1 MEIIENQRWYTILG
15 WSSRL
20 SANDP
25 PPWSTS
31 ERTATTS
38 PDSFP
43 DYEWH
48 IFKSEDYDEDGWLY
62 STSFTDPFA
71 GMNSSSVVRSRV
83 WLGQHKDSVGY
94 QDQAEKTDMKIFS
107 PIPIPKKGEN
117 HDSEKTANTMEADE
131 PMSMTE
137 ECPSTAPKPESPAP
151 GFLKSAFSLPG
162 SVLGIAGQS
171 IRQVSML
178 AFDSAHA
185 VTSAALH
192 SDTQASLKHSV
203 SHNPAPSISSVSSIG
218 FPHLSG
224 TERSLVRCCEKA
236 DKKAV
241 SPPEAVVS
249 KSCHACKLLFG
260 IHRFQYQCGYCNAS
274 FCRDDLPEMRVLRI
288 YNQTL
293 PSRVCKNCS
302 ILLDQKAEFQQ
313 NQWRCQRVEDF
324 LQDEL
329 IPYTNNQQDTTL
341 DKLWRAAGGALAAA
355 KAAPI
360 GATAKFAVVS
370 ADFVRKHGRAG
381 LLGFILRN
389 EFLQSFATLKG
400 LIGEID
406 GLGFQDAAL
415 GTYYFM
421 ALNRGDR
428 GANPDAEKQAHADC
442 CHVSDG
448 LLHHLLR
455 YAPLALHAIY
465 EMDVMDIQ
473 RLCRLQKFSLI
484 YSHIQD
490 QDVRHPSFAL
500 VGSKEQN
507 VAVVLIRGS
516 KSVQDLLTDIQ
527 AHPEDFKLDQSEQG
541 PCTGGL
547 VEDDENLK
555 PRGFVDSFA
564 HNGMLNAA
572 LWIKERIVPS
582 LRVLH
587 QKGYKL
593 VLAGHSLGA
602 GCAALLAVMLQKE
615 FKDLECFA
623 YAVPACVNLHIAN
636 SCVPFVHSI
645 VLRDDFVPRAKA
657 SNIIKLV
664 EKLKEFSGC
673 WRDSASED
681 LEAIKDRV
689 KTLWAPRRR
698 AWAQA
703 QAAQRRGRVTTVSNN
718 HVSDQVPIDTENS
731 DKGRAIEWSL
741 TRNNLIDE
749 FENASVSPSTTA
761 ALKDEKKV
769 EDELHNVLQVDPKEL
784 YIPGNVIHI
793 YFCRGI
799 YEAVLVDRQCWA
811 LSHIPVFQ
819 NMLSDHL
826 GRNYLSALRIV
837 RDSRRINPKLPE
849 WVPFGT
855 KTRCMCCDAPFTWN
869 STSSSEAQQ
878 NRDQHNCQRCGALVC
893 DGCSEKRKSIPE
905 FGINDSVRVCDC
917 CFYEL

>member
-1 MEIIENQRWYTILG
+1 MKN
-15 WSSRL
+15 
-20 SANDP
+20 N
-25 PPWSTS
+25 
-31 ERTATTS
+31 
-38 PDSFP
+38 
-43 DYEWH
+43 
-48 IFKSEDYDEDGWLY
+48 
-62 STSFTDPFA
+62 
-71 GMNSSSVVRSRV
+71 SVVRSRV
-83 WLGQHKDSVGY
+83 WIGQLKDTIGY
-94 QDQAEKTDMKIFS
+94 QGQDEKTDMEIS
-107 PIPIPKKGEN
+107 SSITVPKNDEKCESMKN
-117 HDSEKTANTMEADE
+117 ADTIKLNDSRPT
-131 PMSMTE
+131 
-137 ECPSTAPKPESPAP
+137 STESPSATLKGDLP
-151 GFLKSAFSLPG
+151 GKGFLKSAFSLPG

-171 IRQVSML
+171 IREVSML

-192 SDTQASLKHSV
+192 SDTPAVSRLSV
-203 SHNPAPSISSVSSIG
+203 SMNTAASKASSPLSIRFS
-218 FPHLSG
+218 HLSD

-236 DKKAV
+236 DQRLV

-249 KSCHACKLLFG
+249 KSCQACKLNFG
-260 IHRFQYQCGYCNAS
+260 IHRFQYQCGHCNAS
-274 FCRDDLPEMRVLRI
+274 FCRDDLPETRVLKVF
-288 YNQTL
+288 NQTVA
-293 PSRVCKNCS
+293 SRVCKNCAL
-302 ILLDQKAEFQQ
+302 LLDKKVDQEHT
-313 NQWRCQRVEDF
+313 QWRCQRVEDF
-324 LQDEL
+324 LHGEL
-329 IPYTNNQQDTTL
+329 IPYTSNQQDTTL

-400 LIGEID
+400 LIGDID
-406 GLGFQDAAL
+406 DLGFQDAAL

-421 ALNRGDR
+421 AMNRGDR

-442 CHVSDG
+442 PHVSDE

-465 EMDVMDIQ
+465 ETDVMDIQ

-484 YSHIQD
+484 YAHIQD

-500 VGSKEQN
+500 VGNKEQN

-527 AHPEDFKLDQSEQG
+527 AHPEDFKLESVEQG
-541 PCTGGL
+541 SCTEESM
-547 VEDDENLK
+547 EDDSTCK

-572 LWIKERIVPS
+572 LWIRERIVPS
-582 LRVLH
+582 LRILH

-593 VLAGHSLGA
+593 VLSGHSLGA
-602 GCAALLAVMLQKE
+602 GCAALLAVMLQKD

-636 SCVPFVHSI
+636 SSVTFVHSI

-703 QAAQRRGRVTTVSNN
+703 QAAQQRGRVTAVTNN
-718 HVSDQVPIDTENS
+718 SLSDQVQTDSEKL
-731 DKGRAIEWSL
+731 DKGRSIEWSL

-749 FENASVSPSTTA
+749 FENASVSPSSTVA

-769 EDELHNVLQVDPKEL
+769 EEELHNVLQVDPKEL

-837 RDSRRINPKLPE
+837 RDSRRIDPKLPE

-893 DGCSEKRKSIPE
+893 DGCSSKRKSIPE